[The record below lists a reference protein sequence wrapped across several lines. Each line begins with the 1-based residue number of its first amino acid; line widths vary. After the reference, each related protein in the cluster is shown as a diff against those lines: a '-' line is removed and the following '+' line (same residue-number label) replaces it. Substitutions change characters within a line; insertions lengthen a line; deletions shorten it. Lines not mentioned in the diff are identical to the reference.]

1 MLSIQNI
8 TFSYGEKPVLKEVSL
23 SVASGTIHGVL
34 GMNGAGKTT
43 LFNTIY
49 GLLKPQSGQVIYG
62 SEPLQSKQIA
72 YLETHNFFYSYMRAK
87 EYLQL
92 CAGQNKAFRIEEWN
106 ELFQLP
112 MDALID
118 TFSTGMRKKLAFMGI
133 LALDRDI
140 LILDEPFNGVD
151 LESNEILYQILLRLK
166 QSGKTIILSSH
177 IMETLTNICDE
188 ISYLFDGT
196 FQHMYGKTEFP
207 KMEEQ
212 LRGQLLKKTS
222 KVLDQLMD
230 N

>member
-1 MLSIQNI
+1 MLSIENL
-8 TFSYGEKPVLKEVSL
+8 TYSYSEKPVLKAVNLTVEK
-23 SVASGTIHGVL
+23 GTIHGVL

-49 GLLKPQSGQVIYG
+49 GLLKPQSGQILYE
-62 SEPLQSKQIA
+62 SKPLVTKQIA

-92 CAGQNKAFRIEEWN
+92 CAGKNKAFKIEEWN

-112 MDALID
+112 MDGLID

-133 LALDRDI
+133 LALDRSI
-140 LILDEPFNGVD
+140 LVLDEPFNGVD

-166 QSGKTIILSSH
+166 KTGKTIVLSSH

-196 FQHMYGKTEFP
+196 FQQTYGKSEFP
-207 KMEEQ
+207 EMEEQ